1 MLAIRCGSP
10 LKKHYSAR
18 RMRFGSRG
26 PSCRSSWLRQRN
38 ALTGKAWEDAV
49 DGLGKEKI
57 RFWIVAEV
65 EAFKNT

>member
-10 LKKHYSAR
+10 LKKYYSAR

-26 PSCRSSWLRQRN
+26 PSCRSCWLGQRN
-38 ALTGKAWEDAV
+38 ALTGKAWEDTV
-49 DGLGKEKI
+49 EGLGKEKI